1 MAETAWN
8 LRVLPPATT
17 TILDRLS
24 TEVWMKPFYL
34 AGGTGLALQLGHRIS
49 ADLDF
54 FAGSFDE
61 EALLG
66 LLQRASPVRV
76 VSKARETL
84 HVHINDTKVSFL
96 GYPYPLLFPL
106 DVSHGVAVAE
116 ARDIA
121 CMKISAI
128 AGRGGRRDFVDLYLT
143 SLRYG
148 LPVLLELFRTKFARV
163 SYSAV
168 HVLKSLAYFD
178 DAEKEPMPNMLVP
191 LAWEEIREYFTTE
204 VKKLAGGL

>member
-1 MAETAWN
+1 MAESSWN
-8 LRVLPPATT
+8 LKVLPPATT
-17 TILDRLS
+17 TILNRLGS
-24 TEVWMKPFYL
+24 ESWMKPFYL
-34 AGGTGLALQLGHRIS
+34 AGGTGLALHLGHRTS

-54 FAGSFDE
+54 FAASFDE

-66 LLQRASPVRV
+66 LLQSASPVTV

-84 HVHINDTKVSFL
+84 HVHIDDTKVSFL

-106 DVSHGVAVAE
+106 DALHGVAVAE

-128 AGRGGRRDFVDLYLT
+128 AGRGGRRDFVDLYVA
-143 SLRYG
+143 SRRYG
-148 LPVLLELFRTKFARV
+148 LPALLELFRTKFARV
-163 SYSAV
+163 NYNPV
-168 HVLKSLAYFD
+168 HLLKSLAYFE

-191 LAWEEIREYFTTE
+191 VAWEEIKAHFTAE